1 MTNTSTKSHFIKL
14 RSILVV
20 VLLSCI
26 CTACDFQS
34 LKDPIL
40 LTDVEDEFFLDM
52 WEEITPQGRSFSF
65 LIETIEDQSCRNST
79 IEYDVSETGIN
90 LDISLKKIT
99 QPADCVEGIAPA
111 MANVHLGDLPSQYF
125 SVKIDLRDAVVNR
138 AHFTVSEDAYLID
151 MQTEYGI
158 KPLRSEL
165 KRIEPQQCWGYIS
178 FPNELREVAR
188 ELDEKIRNAANYRL
202 PTDGYYGYF
211 TIANGNLAL
220 KGQPEDQG
228 LRTLVLDIEPEQSAR
243 LRTLIEEYRSIYAE
257 EGLAISFRDGMGRT
271 Y

>member
-1 MTNTSTKSHFIKL
+1 MTNTSTQNYFSQL
-14 RSILVV
+14 RSILIVA
-20 VLLSCI
+20 LMSCF

-52 WEEITPQGRSFSF
+52 WEEITPQGRYFSF
-65 LIETIEDQSCRNST
+65 LIETIDDQPCSNST
-79 IEYDVSETGIN
+79 IEYEVTESGIN
-90 LDISLKKIT
+90 LGISLKKIT
-99 QPADCVEGIAPA
+99 QPSDCVEGVAPA
-111 MANVHLGDLPSQYF
+111 IANINLGALPSQYF

-158 KPLRSEL
+158 KKLHSRL
-165 KRIEPQQCWGYIS
+165 LRIEPQQCWGYIS
-178 FPNELREVAR
+178 FPDELSDIAR
-188 ELDEKIRNAANYRL
+188 ELDEKIRTTADYRL

-228 LRTLVLDIEPEQSAR
+228 LRTMVLDVVGDQKER
-243 LRTLIEEYRSIYAE
+243 LSSLIEEYRTRYADQ
-257 EGLAISFRDGMGRT
+257 GLEISFRDGMGRA